1 MLKEIEFKNYKAFES
16 GSLKIKPIT
25 ILLGANSIG
34 KTSLL
39 QFILMLQQTAIA
51 NENYKAAI
59 KLHGGFLSLGE
70 GKNIFRKHD
79 LSQPVTIKLKFQDE
93 DLVDFLSQDLQK
105 QKVNELYEYTRLTD
119 NIKLRFK
126 DKESN
131 SNEIKEIQ
139 KLFLNNRN
147 HRRDSDFDEK
157 ILSSINQILEYSI
170 ENTKIIRK
178 ENKEKEFLNDYYFY
192 SINNAFRHIENN
204 KIDINFGLDFIKK
217 LKDKVN
223 KNSNFSFEFTICSL
237 NNVLQIKA
245 FKFLVNENLIFNVDL
260 EIQKVQKFNFQSP
273 LFENQNFSNKINDL
287 IKKYFIQPRTIFSF
301 IKEEINLG
309 NNNHENLYF
318 VEIAI
323 KILVNALNSL
333 EKNFDDENINYVS
346 PLRAHPKRYYFLD
359 KAKINTYLDTL
370 DGDALAETLKDN
382 EEIKEQVNEW
392 LKKFNLNVEVN
403 KLEDILHKL
412 TVNQNSL
419 KLDITDVGFGISQVL
434 PVIIQGFLSYENSIT
449 LIEQPEIHLHPKM
462 QADLADLFID
472 IAVKKYGKNKYK
484 YKNLVIETHSEYLLR
499 RLRRRISEGIISPE
513 NVAIYLIKQNSDGKN
528 DNSIIEE
535 LKIEAKGDFNYPVE
549 FYGGELLKDETVF
562 LKNQTL

>member
-1 MLKEIEFKNYKAFES
+1 MLKKIEFKNYKAFES

-223 KNSNFSFEFTICSL
+223 KESNFSFEFTICSL

-245 FKFLVNENLIFNVDL
+245 FKFLVDENLIFNVDL

-472 IAVKKYGKNKYK
+472 IAVKKYGKNKTK

-499 RLRRRISEGIISPE
+499 RLRRRISEGILSPE